1 MRLNSQEFMTQA
13 LNKKDVGTKLEDFV
27 FKAYPRPKVRKM
39 RKGVSQAAKRRN
51 LEDKKR
57 RSNTKQNR
65 KRVGF
70 QCVFVSGATMFV
82 RDINIVV
89 IVGYIH
95 TFGRYFI
102 HVCVIAKRTNILN
115 LKKCMLSPGTYL
127 EEGVRND
134 MAHLESSEMF

>member
-1 MRLNSQEFMTQA
+1 MNKEGYMTLNSQEFRTQA
-13 LNKKDVGTKLEDFV
+13 MNKKDVVNKLEDLV
-27 FKAYPRPKVRKM
+27 LLAYPRPKVRKM

-89 IVGYIH
+89 IVG
-95 TFGRYFI
+95 
-102 HVCVIAKRTNILN
+102 NIYPHFWKIFYTRLCN
-115 LKKCMLSPGTYL
+115 SK
-127 EEGVRND
+127 EN
-134 MAHLESSEMF
+134 